1 MTDPRPPRPSITPA
15 RRARIFE
22 ANDGRCHICGA
33 KIRPGEKWDV
43 EHKIARGLTYDDSD
57 ENLAPAH
64 ATEDCHGAK
73 TKADVKRIAK
83 AKAQG
88 GETGQWARRQ
98 KNGPQLKSRGFDKGG
113 PKRSIPS
120 RGFPKRK

>member
-1 MTDPRPPRPSITPA
+1 MTDPRPARPTISPA

-22 ANDGRCHICGA
+22 AHDGRCHICGQ
-33 KIRPGEKWDV
+33 KILAGQAWDV
-43 EHKIARGLTYDDSD
+43 EHRIARGLTYDDSD

-64 ATEDCHGAK
+64 ANAECHGAK
-73 TKADVKRIAK
+73 TKVDKGLIAK

-98 KNGPQLKSRGFDKGG
+98 KNGPQLKGRGFAKGG
-113 PKRSIPS
+113 PKRKIPS
-120 RGFPKRK
+120 RPFPSRK